1 MLSCF
6 MVIRNGIDLGYP
18 FIEAIS
24 TALPLCD
31 EFLVSDGNSSD
42 GTYEAL
48 VKYFSGTN
56 KVKIF
61 RDQWDNSSIKGS
73 AIRNALNKVRNRCTG
88 DYILEVDANEIIPPE
103 DYEFIKSLPLIYPDK
118 EIFGFPY
125 YQIMGSEILF
135 TEEFRL
141 RFAKNKKS
149 IKVMW
154 DGYTLGHHLDLRTM
168 FEKGTIRRILN
179 RFLTSILEERVS
191 GGFAPEQYIY
201 LPTPIFR
208 YYSIFPEN
216 FFKKMSSKL
225 FFQPDKDYTKMVSKE
240 SDKELKS
247 IWSEYLETNNYSKF
261 WEEVYNFHVRKLKE
275 GIILNKEFIENRRI
289 PSTSQPQAI
298 RGLFGKRRYELPSEI
313 VNFN

>member
-24 TALPLCD
+24 SALPLCD
-31 EFLVSDGNSSD
+31 EMLVSDGTSTD

-48 VKYFSGTN
+48 IKFFKNKN

-61 RDQWDNSSIKGS
+61 RDEWDNSSMKGS
-73 AIRNALNKVRNRCTG
+73 AIRNALNKVRNRCAG
-88 DYILEVDANEIIPPE
+88 DYIFEVDANEIIPPE
-103 DYEFIKSLPLIYPDK
+103 DYEFIKALPLIYPDK

-135 TEEFRL
+135 TEEFRFRL
-141 RFAKNKKS
+141 AKNKRS

-154 DGYTLGHHLDLRTM
+154 DGYTLGHHLDLRTLA
-168 FEKGTIRRILN
+168 EKGTIRRVLN
-179 RFLTSILEERVS
+179 RLLTSLLEERVS
-191 GGFAPEQYIY
+191 GGFVPEQYVY

-225 FFQPDKDYTKMVSKE
+225 FFQPDKDYNSLLSKE
-240 SDKELKS
+240 LDQELKS
-247 IWSEYLETNNYSKF
+247 IWSAYMHTNDYAKF
-261 WEEVYNFHVRKLKE
+261 WEEIYNFHIKKIEE
-275 GIILNKEFIENRRI
+275 GIKLNKDFNENRKI
-289 PSTSQPQAI
+289 PPTSQPKLI
-298 RGLFGKRRYELPSEI
+298 RGQFGRRKYELPYDI
-313 VNFN
+313 ID